1 MSKGKDFRPRKR
13 GFDDDDGPSSYEPRN
28 RVVRQPFGGG
38 FDAPVGGMPAPPV
51 AGPTP
56 GSIDATV
63 KWFKGDKGFGFVEL
77 ANGTGDAFL
86 HIGALQ
92 SAGYETVPPGAK
104 MKVLVTQGMKGA
116 QVSRVLEVDTSTAV
130 EPRPRFEGGGGGGF
144 GGGGGGGF
152 GGGGGMGGG
161 ARPPRRAP
169 DPSTAVEVN
178 GKVKWF
184 DETKGFGFVA
194 SDDGGKDV
202 FIHISVLRPAGIA
215 SLVEGQ
221 AVQMRVVDTPKG
233 REAVSIS
240 AG

>member
-1 MSKGKDFRPRKR
+1 
-13 GFDDDDGPSSYEPRN
+13 
-28 RVVRQPFGGG
+28 
-38 FDAPVGGMPAPPV
+38 
-51 AGPTP
+51 
-56 GSIDATV
+56 V

-77 ANGTGDAFL
+77 SNGTGDAFL

-130 EPRPRFEGGGGGGF
+130 EPRPRFEGGGGF

-152 GGGGGMGGG
+152 GGGGS
-161 ARPPRRAP
+161 RPPRRAP